1 MRSENKLA
9 IEETNIF
16 ENKIVVESESSLFSN
31 TDIDFL

>member
-9 IEETNIF
+9 IEEPNIF